1 MGAAISTTGRRVAVS
16 VVVVAVVAAPYLFGE
31 YGSLIGSLAVIY
43 SLVALGYVVLTGWT
57 GDLSLGQ
64 VVPYGLGAYA
74 TFWLSHTIGLPVGLA
89 IVLAPLLTMPIMVL
103 CGLPALRLRGLDLAV
118 GTFALALVGQ
128 LMLFRSLGEWLSGG
142 DINPSFARQ
151 VVPVG
156 RPSIG
161 PFALHTNRS
170 FYVAVVILGALAYL
184 AVELIG
190 RSPTGRTL
198 RAIRDDPIRAQVLG
212 ISVGRYRLGAFVAA
226 GALAGLAG
234 AFVASLREGVTPAT
248 FNIFE
253 SLNLLAVAILGG
265 LATPRGALLGGTL
278 CAVMPELSRFEPFD
292 FLQGR
297 LLFVYGASLIAL
309 LVFRPGGIASLLRWD
324 RQPPIPLPDTEADI
338 TAPVAR
344 REGPSGT
351 DPLLEVQ
358 DLSVHYGAFKAVDE
372 VSFRIEPGEI
382 VALIGPNGAGKSTL
396 IDAVTGLIVPQKG
409 RVVLEGRDVTALPPE
424 RRAGLGLGRTF
435 QTARVFPSLAVS
447 ANLVAAAH
455 HHVSD
460 FGESKRVAA
469 RLLHDFDLTGYAESL
484 PPSLPFGSVRMLEV
498 ALAWAPGPRILLL
511 DEPTA
516 GMDPTDVERLAILLD
531 RLKDRT
537 QLSILL
543 VEHDMGVVRRLAD
556 RVVVLDQGRV
566 IATGSP
572 GEIAGDPA
580 VVASYLGTS
589 ADRLREEEKVHRA

>member
-1 MGAAISTTGRRVAVS
+1 MATCKHFAVPL
-16 VVVVAVVAAPYLFGE
+16 VVGAVVAAPYLFGE

-57 GDLSLGQ
+57 GDVSLGQ

-74 TFWLSHTIGLPVGLA
+74 TFWLSHTVGLPVGLA
-89 IVLAPLLTMPIMVL
+89 ILLAPLLTVPIMVL
-103 CGLPALRLRGLDLAV
+103 CGLPALRLRGLDLAI

-128 LMLFRSLGEWLSGG
+128 LMVFRSLGEWLSGG

-156 RPSIG
+156 RPSVG
-161 PFALHTNRS
+161 PLALHTNRS
-170 FYVAVVILGALAYL
+170 FYVAVVILGGLAYL

-234 AFVASLREGVTPAT
+234 AFVASLRQGVTPAT

-278 CAVMPELSRFEPFD
+278 GAVMPELSRFHTFH

-324 RQPPIPLPDTEADI
+324 RQPPIPLPHLDGDV
-338 TAPVAR
+338 TAPAAGR
-344 REGPSGT
+344 SGSSAL
-351 DPLLEVQ
+351 DPLLEL
-358 DLSVHYGAFKAVDE
+358 DGLSVAYGAFKAVDE
-372 VSFRIEPGEI
+372 VSLRIEPEET

-396 IDAVTGLIVPQKG
+396 IDAVTGLIVPQNG
-409 RVVLEGRDVTALPPE
+409 RVLVDGREVTGLPPQ

-435 QTARVFPSLAVS
+435 QTARVFPSLTVS
-447 ANLVAAAH
+447 GNLVAAAH

-460 FGESKRVAA
+460 LGESKRVAA
-469 RLLHDFDLTGYAESL
+469 RLLDDFDLTEYAESL
-484 PPSLPFGSVRMLEV
+484 PPSLPFGSLRMLEV

-516 GMDPTDVERLAILLD
+516 GMDPTDVERLAVLLD

-537 QLSILL
+537 QLAILL

-572 GEIAGDPA
+572 ADIAADPA

-589 ADRLREEEKVHRA
+589 ADRLREEETVRRA